1 MRILSLTAGAAGMY
15 CGTCL
20 RDNALAREL
29 IRQGHDVLLV
39 PIYTPTLTDEENVSS
54 GKVFF
59 GGISVYL
66 QQHYPI
72 FRRLPSFVDKLWDS
86 TWALKIATSG
96 SIPVDPK
103 LLGEMTVSMLS
114 GESGF
119 QAKEIRKLTSWLKKE
134 PLPDIIDL
142 PYTLLIGLAKPLK
155 EALNRPIICTLQ
167 GEDLFLEGLKE
178 PWRSE
183 CLRLIQSNLQYVDRF
198 IAVSAYYA
206 GFMADY
212 LDIEHHRIDVAP
224 LGISLEGHHPV
235 ERSFDG
241 PLRIGYFA
249 RIAPEKGLHI
259 LCEAVSLMKEPASLR
274 AAGYLPSEHA
284 SYLSDLQ
291 SQHGLKYEGSPDRAG
306 KIAFLQ
312 SIDVFS
318 MPSPYADPKG
328 LSLLEAMANGA
339 PVVQPSRGA
348 FPEIVGKTKGGVL
361 YESDEP
367 KTLAATLDQLA
378 QDRDRLK
385 RLSESAARC
394 VRDRYSIAQ
403 MASRTAEIYRTVMQ
417 GAAVA
422 QG

>member
-20 RDNALAREL
+20 RDNALAKEL
-29 IRQGHDVLLV
+29 IHQGHDVLLV

-54 GKVFF
+54 KKVFF

-72 FRRLPSFVDKLWDS
+72 FRKLPGFIDKLWDS
-86 TWALKIATSG
+86 NWALKLATSG

-119 QAKEIRKLTSWLKKE
+119 QAKEIRKLTDWLKQQ
-134 PLPDIIDL
+134 PFPDVIDL
-142 PYTLLIGLAKPLK
+142 PYTLLSGLAKPLSH
-155 EALNRPIICTLQ
+155 ALNRPIVCTLQ

-178 PWRSE
+178 PWRTD
-183 CLRLIQSNLQYVDRF
+183 CLRLIRSNLQYVDRF

-212 LDIEHHRIDVAP
+212 LGIAHNRIDVAP
-224 LGISLEGHHPV
+224 LGISFDGHHPV
-235 ERSFDG
+235 QRSYEG
-241 PLRIGYFA
+241 PMRIGYFA

-259 LCEAVSLMKEPASLR
+259 LCEAVSLMKEPADLR
-274 AAGYLPSEHA
+274 AAGYLPPQHA

-291 SQHGLKYEGSPDRAG
+291 NQHGLKYEGSPDRAG

-348 FPEIVGKTKGGVL
+348 FPEIVGKTRGGVL

-378 QDRDRLK
+378 TDRDRLR
-385 RLSESAARC
+385 RLSSSAARC
-394 VRDRYSIAQ
+394 VRERYSISE

-417 GAAVA
+417 GAPIA
-422 QG
+422 

>member
-86 TWALKIATSG
+86 NWALKVATSG

-155 EALNRPIICTLQ
+155 EALNRPIVCTLQ

-212 LDIEHHRIDVAP
+212 LDIEHR
-224 LGISLEGHHPV
+224 
-235 ERSFDG
+235 
-241 PLRIGYFA
+241 
-249 RIAPEKGLHI
+249 
-259 LCEAVSLMKEPASLR
+259 
-274 AAGYLPSEHA
+274 
-284 SYLSDLQ
+284 
-291 SQHGLKYEGSPDRAG
+291 PDRRCSTRDLARRAPSSG
-306 KIAFLQ
+306 AFLRRPATNWL
-312 SIDVFS
+312 FR
-318 MPSPYADPKG
+318 PHRTRKG
-328 LSLLEAMANGA
+328 TSY
-339 PVVQPSRGA
+339 PVRS
-348 FPEIVGKTKGGVL
+348 
-361 YESDEP
+361 
-367 KTLAATLDQLA
+367 
-378 QDRDRLK
+378 
-385 RLSESAARC
+385 
-394 VRDRYSIAQ
+394 SIAYE
-403 MASRTAEIYRTVMQ
+403 RTR
-417 GAAVA
+417 
-422 QG
+422 

>member
-20 RDNALAREL
+20 RDNALAGEL
-29 IRQGHDVLLV
+29 IRQGHNVLLV
-39 PIYTPTLTDEENVSS
+39 PIYTPTLTDEENVSAD
-54 GKVFF
+54 KVFF

-72 FRRLPSFVDKLWDS
+72 FRKLPAFTDKLWDS
-86 TWALKIATSG
+86 NWALKLATSG

-119 QAKEIRKLTSWLKKE
+119 QAKEIRKLTRWLRSE
-134 PLPDIIDL
+134 PPPDVIDL

-155 EALNRPIICTLQ
+155 EALNRPVLCTMQ

-212 LDIEHHRIDVAP
+212 LDIAHDRIEVSP

-235 ERSFDG
+235 ERSYDG

-259 LCEAVSLMKEPASLR
+259 LCEAVSLMKEPATLK

-284 SYLSDLQ
+284 SYLAELQ
-291 SQHGLKYEGSPDRAG
+291 NLHGLRYEGSPDRAG

-328 LSLLEAMANGA
+328 LSLLEAMANGV

-348 FPEIVGKTKGGVL
+348 FPEIIGKTKGGVL

-367 KTLAATLDQLA
+367 KTLAAALDLLA
-378 QDRDRLK
+378 SDRDRL
-385 RLSESAARC
+385 RQLSASAARC
-394 VRDRYSIAQ
+394 VRERFSIAQ
-403 MASRTAEIYRTVMQ
+403 MAARTAEIYRNVMQ
-417 GAAVA
+417 GAPVA

>member
-20 RDNALAREL
+20 RDNALAKEL
-29 IRQGHDVLLV
+29 IHQGHDVLLV

-54 GKVFF
+54 KKVFF

-72 FRRLPSFVDKLWDS
+72 FRKLPGFIDQLWDS
-86 TWALKIATSG
+86 NWALKLATSG

-114 GESGF
+114 GENGF
-119 QAKEIRKLTSWLKKE
+119 QAKEIRKLTDWLKQQ
-134 PLPDIIDL
+134 PLPDVIDL
-142 PYTLLIGLAKPLK
+142 PYTLLIGLAKPLSQ
-155 EALNRPIICTLQ
+155 ALNRPIVCTLQ

-178 PWRSE
+178 PWRSD
-183 CLRLIQSNLQYVDRF
+183 CLQLIRSNLQYVDRF

-212 LDIEHHRIDVAP
+212 LGIAHNRIDVAP
-224 LGISLEGHHPV
+224 LGISLDGHHPV
-235 ERSFDG
+235 ERSYEG

-259 LCEAVSLMKEPASLR
+259 LCEAVSLMKEPADLR
-274 AAGYLPSEHA
+274 AAGYLPPQHA

-291 SQHGLKYEGSPDRAG
+291 NQHGLKYEGSPDRAG

-378 QDRDRLK
+378 ADRDRLR
-385 RLSESAARC
+385 RLSASAARC
-394 VRDRYSIAQ
+394 VRERYSICE

-417 GAAVA
+417 GAAIA
-422 QG
+422 